1 MRKLSIVLVGIAGLL
16 LSACTSTISSSPV
29 SLDSASVL
37 GKDLAAAKFNLDNAV
52 LVGALP
58 ADDPAVGCVSAVLAD
73 LGLDKEAVS
82 FEPQREGVVSVGS
95 VIYIRVAQAKAFKD
109 SFKLPSDCDAVVG
122 RLVIDSV
129 KAGSKALPGAGLLLR

>member
-1 MRKLSIVLVGIAGLL
+1 MRKMVCALLVSLT
-16 LSACTSTISSSPV
+16 LSACTQAISNSPV

-37 GKDLAAAKFNLDNAV
+37 GKDLAAAKFNLDQAIA
-52 LVGALP
+52 VGALP
-58 ADDPAVGCVSAVLAD
+58 ADDPAAGCVTAVLAD

-82 FEPQREGVVSVGS
+82 FEPQREGVVSVGAI
-95 VIYIRVAQAKAFKD
+95 IYIRVAQAKAFKD

-129 KAGSKALPGAGLLLR
+129 KAGSRALPGAGLLLR

>member
-1 MRKLSIVLVGIAGLL
+1 MRKLFLL
-16 LSACTSTISSSPV
+16 LPLLFVAACSNTV
-29 SLDSASVL
+29 SNTALDSSSVL
-37 GKDLAAAKFNLDNAV
+37 GKDLAAAKFNLDSAV
-52 LVGALP
+52 TIGALP

-82 FEPQREGVVSVGS
+82 FEPQREGVVSAGAL
-95 VIYIRVAQAKAFKD
+95 IYIRVAQAKAFKD
-109 SFKLPSDCDAVVG
+109 SFKLPSDCDAVLG